1 MEDIFLRIEGVT
13 KAYDQHVA
21 VNHASLNVPRGK
33 IYGLLGPN
41 GAGKTSI
48 IRMIT
53 GITAPDSGV
62 IYFDGEPRGEK
73 HARETGYMP
82 EERGL
87 YKKMKIREQ
96 IVYLLS
102 LKGMSEKQAKTTAV
116 EWLERLGLADWAER
130 PANDLSKGM
139 QQKVQF
145 IATVAHEPKL
155 LILDEPFSGLDPVNA
170 KLIESEIYRL
180 KEQGTTI
187 IFSTHRLEQV
197 EELCDYIALIN
208 KGEVMLEN
216 EITEVRQQFQRQVYR
231 VDFRGNRSVIQGLA
245 GVKVNE
251 LTDKTAMIELQGNT
265 DYKDVLRQLIDSPLE
280 ILTFELHLP
289 RLTEIFIELVTG
301 KPFKPTA
308 DGEAA
313 LIATQTL
320 NATEDAEA

>member
-21 VNHASLNVPRGK
+21 VDNASLGVPRGK
-33 IYGLLGPN
+33 IFGLLGPN

-62 IYFDGEPRGEK
+62 IYFDGEPRGER

-102 LKGMSEKQAKTTAV
+102 LKGMTEKAAKQTAD
-116 EWLERLGLADWAER
+116 EWLARLELTDWADR

-145 IATVAHEPKL
+145 ISTVAHEPKL

-180 KEQGTTI
+180 KEKGTTI

-208 KGEVMLEN
+208 KGSVMLEDD
-216 EITEVRQQFQRQVYR
+216 ITEVRRKFQKQVYR
-231 VDFRGNRSVIQGLA
+231 VDFKGDRSIIQSMEGITI
-245 GVKVNE
+245 ND
-251 LTDKTAMIELQGNT
+251 LTDKTAMIQLAPGY
-265 DYKDVLRQLIDSPLE
+265 DYKDVLRRLLDTPLE

-301 KPFKPTA
+301 KPYKPSV
-308 DGEAA
+308 DREASI
-313 LIATQTL
+313 LATQTI
-320 NATEDAEA
+320 NEDDSEV